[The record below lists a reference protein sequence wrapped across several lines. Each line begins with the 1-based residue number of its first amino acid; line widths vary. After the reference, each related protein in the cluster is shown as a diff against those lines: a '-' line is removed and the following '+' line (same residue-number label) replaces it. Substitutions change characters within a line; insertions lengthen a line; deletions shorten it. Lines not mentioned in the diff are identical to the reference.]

1 MLRGRPPQA
10 GIASPSLLLV
20 WSPAAGAGSC
30 RQAGGHCLAPH
41 IMHLPCRFFLLWSL
55 SSALTPLCRPHP
67 GVSVEHAKVC
77 RASQLFPEKEPWP
90 AWDFG
95 ERRLC
100 AGAAFPHLWCGTFPA
115 RAPFPDFGKSRGS
128 CPGWAGGLH
137 RSSPAPAPPAS
148 ALLCGDRQL
157 PNLSLGWF
165 NFNPQNEF

>member
-1 MLRGRPPQA
+1 MPRRLCSWSGRLLRELGAAGRQE
-10 GIASPSLLLV
+10 GIAWLLT
-20 WSPAAGAGSC
+20 SC
-30 RQAGGHCLAPH
+30 ICLAV
-41 IMHLPCRFFLLWSL
+41 FFLLWSR

-95 ERRLC
+95 ARRLC

-115 RAPFPDFGKSRGS
+115 RAPFPDFGKSLGS